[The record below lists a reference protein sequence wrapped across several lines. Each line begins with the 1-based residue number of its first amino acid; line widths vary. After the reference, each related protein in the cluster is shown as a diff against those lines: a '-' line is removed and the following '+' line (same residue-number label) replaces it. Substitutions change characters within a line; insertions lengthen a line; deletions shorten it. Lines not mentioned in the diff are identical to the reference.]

1 MNLQEFV
8 IEFKD
13 LHSDGQNQEEKFINA
28 FCEYLEANEL
38 FTDFKLSYRS
48 QLGIQANA
56 YAYDRDHNKLI
67 FIVAD
72 YENFHYGTSVSKT
85 IIQKLYK
92 RALKYIKKA
101 RTDLV
106 NVIEDIAGDYPLAQL
121 IYELDYEQTEIEVLI
136 LSNRI
141 YKSNASV
148 EIEVVEGKE
157 IVYQIWD
164 IERLFQ
170 LVNESQGVEAIEI
183 DLTKLSQKSFSM
195 LRVDENSNDFDCFVG
210 YISGDT
216 LATLYEQW
224 GQRLIERNV
233 RSFLQSRGKVNK
245 GIKNTLRSEKE
256 MFVAYNNGISTVAEE
271 VEAEVSADGLLYK
284 INKIKGLQVVN
295 GGQTTASLYYTKKED
310 KVDLSNV
317 YIQIKL
323 TVIKSREKM
332 NMMTSKISEYAN
344 TQNKIS
350 ESDLKANHEAL
361 INLENLSRTTWVPSA
376 SNLKSNNRWFFERA
390 RGQYLVDLSRETTPA
405 RKNEFKKVNPK
416 SQLLSKTDVAK
427 FYMSWIQYP
436 HKVSNGG
443 ESNFKAFM
451 ELIDQSVADINT
463 AFYKQLIAMA
473 ILFKTCDDLVKEA
486 KYPGYKIN
494 IVTYTLAALSYG
506 KGNQIDLMEIWSQQ
520 SVPEKWIFELAR
532 LLPITWE
539 HINNPPVSG
548 SNITSWCKKEECWLN
563 YQEKLK
569 KHNKQS

>member
-1 MNLQEFV
+1 M
-8 IEFKD
+8 
-13 LHSDGQNQEEKFINA
+13 
-28 FCEYLEANEL
+28 
-38 FTDFKLSYRS
+38 
-48 QLGIQANA
+48 
-56 YAYDRDHNKLI
+56 
-67 FIVAD
+67 
-72 YENFHYGTSVSKT
+72 SKT

-106 NVIEDIAGDYPLAQL
+106 HVIEETAGDYPLAQL

-141 YKSNASV
+141 YRSNASV
-148 EIEVVEGKE
+148 EIEVVKGKE

-170 LVNESQGVEAIEI
+170 LVNESQGVEPIEI
-183 DLTKLSQKSFSM
+183 DLTQLSQKSFSM
-195 LRVDENSNDFDCFVG
+195 LRVDESSNDFDCFVG
-210 YISGDT
+210 YISGDV
-216 LATLYEQW
+216 LATLYEKW

-245 GIKNTLRSEKE
+245 GIRNTLRGEKE

-271 VEAEVSADGLLYK
+271 VEAEVSADGRLYM

-295 GGQTTASLYYTKKED
+295 GGQTTASLYYTKKDD

-317 YIQIKL
+317 YVQIKL

-350 ESDLKANHEAL
+350 DSDLKANHEAL

-376 SNLKSNNRWFFERA
+376 SNLKSKNRWFFERA

-405 RKNEFKKVNPK
+405 RKNEFKRVNPK
-416 SQLLSKTDVAK
+416 SRLLSKTDVAK

-443 ESNFKAFM
+443 ESNFKDFM
-451 ELIDQSVADINT
+451 ELIDRPL
-463 AFYKQLIAMA
+463 LI
-473 ILFKTCDDLVKEA
+473 
-486 KYPGYKIN
+486 
-494 IVTYTLAALSYG
+494 
-506 KGNQIDLMEIWSQQ
+506 
-520 SVPEKWIFELAR
+520 
-532 LLPITWE
+532 
-539 HINNPPVSG
+539 
-548 SNITSWCKKEECWLN
+548 
-563 YQEKLK
+563 
-569 KHNKQS
+569 